1 MSNLKPQNIQDQIS
15 LWLKQEQN
23 GEVFPVDFELAWEMA
38 GYKHRKN
45 AQNSIEFNLI
55 KGEEFLPKEVKIPSG
70 GRPKRSFRLSCD
82 GFKQFCLLA
91 RTEAGRQ
98 IRQYFI
104 EAEKNWRL
112 VQEQHSTV
120 AQEVEAEKLRLQ
132 IAVLDRQNHLIDKEI
147 QCRELDHTLLTC
159 HGAPVVLA
167 LRGKSDQVVEVE
179 KPTVEVIDQKHNV
192 SFRGQTLKQVAEHLK
207 KTFGVEF
214 KSGTA
219 LKRYLEENNAGHLIA
234 QTPRSVLQDYV
245 PEDHLEQVYSIA
257 KSANRQL
264 LLGE

>member
-1 MSNLKPQNIQDQIS
+1 MTELTLGKIQERING
-15 LWLKQEQN
+15 WLQRERDGEQ
-23 GEVFPVDFELAWEMA
+23 FPVDFEQAWQIPS
-38 GYKHRKN
+38 YQKRQN
-45 AQNSIEFNLI
+45 ALINVENNLI
-55 KGEEFLPKEVKIPSG
+55 EGEEFLPKSVKNP
-70 GRPKRSFRLSCD
+70 GRGRSKRSFTLSCD

-91 RTEAGRQ
+91 RTETGRQ

-104 EAEKNWRL
+104 ECEKNWRMI
-112 VQEQHSTV
+112 QEKQGTL
-120 AQEVEAEKLRLQ
+120 AEDIELEKLKLQ
-132 IAVLDRQNHLIDKEI
+132 SQILDQQLANK
-147 QCRELDHTLLTC
+147 QLDHTLLSL
-159 HGAPVVLA
+159 HGVANVLA
-167 LRGKSDQVVEVE
+167 MRGYRDQVVEVE

-192 SFRGQTLKQVAEHLK
+192 SFRGQTLKQIADHLK
-207 KTFGVEF
+207 KTFGIEF

-257 KSANRQL
+257 QSANRQL